1 MRPRHCTFGYDMS
14 QRLWVLSDDDA
25 EVQLGAFA
33 TRSSAC
39 ARQLI
44 ADLVRAGA
52 RVRLRDSDG
61 RYLAGDAR
69 ADWMDHPAHGIG
81 MRDRHA
87 RLMRAK

>member
-1 MRPRHCTFGYDMS
+1 MTTRKCNS
-14 QRLWVLSDDDA
+14 
-25 EVQLGAFA
+25 AFA

-52 RVRLRDSDG
+52 RVRFRDADG

-69 ADWMDHPAHGIG
+69 VDWMDHLHTESE
-81 MRDRHA
+81 
-87 RLMRAK
+87 

>member
-1 MRPRHCTFGYDMS
+1 MS

>member
-25 EVQLGAFA
+25 EVQPGAFA

-44 ADLVRAGA
+44 VDLVRAGA
-52 RVRLRDSDG
+52 RVRFRDADG

-69 ADWMDHPAHGIG
+69 VDWMDHLHTESE
-81 MRDRHA
+81 
-87 RLMRAK
+87 